1 MTYLEAQAVAAAGLA
16 ALTTNNVGTPTLWYS
31 RTMHAALD
39 LGSAANAW
47 ERESTYDRLFR
58 LLELGEVAGYLTGEA
73 VEAVLSQRYV

>member
-1 MTYLEAQAVAAAGLA
+1 MTYLRAQAVAAAGLA
-16 ALTTNNVGTPTLWYS
+16 ALTTNTVGTPMLWYE

-39 LGSAANAW
+39 LGSAANDW

-73 VEAVLSQRYV
+73 VEAVLSQRTM